1 MYNVVVAK
9 NAGDKKAGKLI
20 KMNKDPIYLK
30 FVDEVRDRA
39 WKSA

>member
-30 FVDEVRDRA
+30 YVDQVSD
-39 WKSA
+39 SLC